1 MSSVTIVQLPT
12 GRSAGKSRVATRKAS
27 LDSRPFLLRAPKT
40 SRWLDPSPNCTTIH
54 DVGGGY
60 FCYRFLCYPASS
72 TDYEALKSCEETEQ
86 LLGLLRYFCSLQ
98 PGLMG
103 ALVQSEGP
111 VGATASTLSANCRS
125 HRGRSCHLKQ
135 LLIQP
140 SMPRSFLVFR
150 LFVFTSLRPV
160 SPLGVKIFSSLK
172 FTQNR

>member
-1 MSSVTIVQLPT
+1 MKWLTKIAPCSIATMSFRQMWRCESSIAVLALRSGRIALQGHDSPKHAQCGFEAKKKKKKAFSNLSSVTIVQLPT

-40 SRWLDPSPNCTTIH
+40 SRWLDPSPNCTTMH

-86 LLGLLRYFCSLQ
+86 LLGLLCYFCSLQ

-103 ALVQSEGP
+103 
-111 VGATASTLSANCRS
+111 
-125 HRGRSCHLKQ
+125 
-135 LLIQP
+135 
-140 SMPRSFLVFR
+140 RSF
-150 LFVFTSLRPV
+150 SLRD
-160 SPLGVKIFSSLK
+160 L
-172 FTQNR
+172 